1 VEALIV
7 VIIAVVVIALA
18 TAVAP
23 KVGIAGPLILVLIG
37 GGVSLLPFVEIPE
50 INPELILVG
59 VLPPLLYSAAV
70 SLPAIEFRR
79 DFGPIAGLSFLLV
92 ILSSIVLGVFFLAV
106 IPGIHPAVA
115 VALGAILSPTDA
127 VATSIVKRLGV
138 SRRVV
143 TMLEG
148 ESLLNDATALVL
160 LRTMIASVGIAT
172 SVGSDAGIGV
182 GFIPAFAWGVLVAVV
197 VGAIVGWLN
206 LRLRALIR
214 NSAANTA
221 IGFVVP
227 FIAYIPTEELGGSG
241 LVAAVVA
248 GIVTGQGAARWF
260 TPEQRRSDEHNWH
273 TIELVLEGA
282 VFLIMGLELSDIVT
296 QNVEN
301 HNGLGTGLGIALG
314 ALAIIIVVR
323 AAYVSLLVWL
333 QSRRAR
339 GRRRR
344 RLEAMSTRI
353 DQLAAGEIGGV
364 RSRSAGSDTD
374 AGPGAAAGPAAAGS
388 RSEPASVS
396 RSSARR
402 GGRREAPDTD
412 SPRAQRRLSSMRGQ
426 VSRALSDL
434 DYYQA
439 SPLGWKHGVIIVW
452 AGMRGVVTLAAAQT
466 LSDDVTTDRAL
477 LVFIAFAVAVGSLML
492 QGFTLPGL
500 VRLLRLEHR
509 GDDRLDK
516 AEQSALD
523 DELRDAAIAALSD
536 PALRRRD
543 GSEFSDD
550 LVTVVSTRMVD
561 PPDDADGL
569 PTRDLLEL
577 RLAMIE
583 AMRTRLNA
591 LSSGGGYST
600 PALRHALAELDADQL
615 SLELRLDDEE

>member
-7 VIIAVVVIALA
+7 VIVAVLVIALA
-18 TAVAP
+18 TAIAP
-23 KVGIAGPLILVLIG
+23 KLGIAGPLILVLVG
-37 GGVSLLPFVEIPE
+37 GAVSLLPFVEVPE
-50 INPELILVG
+50 IDPEWILVG

-70 SLPAIEFRR
+70 ALPAIEFRR

-92 ILSSIVLGVFFLAV
+92 IVSSVVLGLFFMAV
-106 IPGIHPAVA
+106 IPGIHPAIA
-115 VALGAILSPTDA
+115 VALGAMLSPTDA

-160 LRTMIASVGIAT
+160 LRTMIASVAVAT
-172 SVGSDAGIGV
+172 SVGGDTRVGV
-182 GFIPAFAWGVLVAVV
+182 GFLPAFAWGVIVAVA
-197 VGAIVGWLN
+197 VGALVGYLN
-206 LRLRALIR
+206 LRLRALVR

-260 TPEQRRSDEHNWH
+260 TPEQRRSDEHNWR
-273 TIELVLEGA
+273 TVELMLEGA
-282 VFLIMGLELSDIVT
+282 VFLVMGLELNEIVT

-301 HNGLGTGLGIALG
+301 HNGLGTGIGIAAG
-314 ALAIIIVVR
+314 ALAILIIAR
-323 AAYVSLLVWL
+323 AAYVSILVWL
-333 QSRRAR
+333 QSQRAR
-339 GRRRR
+339 GRQRR
-344 RLEAMSTRI
+344 RLEAMSERI
-353 DQLAAGEIGGV
+353 DLLASGDLSASGVALGG
-364 RSRSAGSDTD
+364 GD
-374 AGPGAAAGPAAAGS
+374 ALGPGVAPPGRGARGGAAAS
-388 RSEPASVS
+388 RS
-396 RSSARR
+396 RR
-402 GGRREAPDTD
+402 RREAPDVD
-412 SPRAQRRLSSMRGQ
+412 SPRVQRRLAAMRTRI
-426 VSRALSDL
+426 SRSLSDL

-439 SPLGWKHGVIIVW
+439 SPLGWKHGAIIVW

-466 LSDDVTTDRAL
+466 LPRDDTTDRAL

-492 QGFTLPGL
+492 QGFTLPWL
-500 VRLLRLEHR
+500 VRLLRLEQP
-509 GDDRLDK
+509 GDDGLER

-523 DELRDAAIAALSD
+523 DELRDAAVSALSS
-536 PALRRRD
+536 PLLRRRD
-543 GSEFSDD
+543 GTAFAPE
-550 LVTVVSTRMVD
+550 LVAHVGSRMVD
-561 PPDDADGL
+561 PPDDAESL

-583 AMRTRLNA
+583 AMRGRLNE

-615 SLELRLDDEE
+615 SLELRLDDED

>member
-1 VEALIV
+1 MEVLIV
-7 VIIAVVVIALA
+7 VIVAIIVIALA

-23 KVGIAGPLILVLIG
+23 KLGIAGPLILLLIG
-37 GGVSLLPFVEIPE
+37 GAVSLLPFVEIPE
-50 INPELILVG
+50 INPDWILVG

-70 SLPAIEFRR
+70 ALPAIEFRR

-92 ILSSIVLGVFFLAV
+92 ILSSIVLGVFFIAV
-106 IPGIHPAVA
+106 IPGIHPAIA

-160 LRTMIASVGIAT
+160 LRTMIASVAVAT
-172 SVGSDAGIGV
+172 TVAGDTTVGV
-182 GFIPAFAWGVLVAVV
+182 GFLPAFAWGVLVAVV
-197 VGAIVGWLN
+197 VGAVIGFLN
-206 LRLRALIR
+206 LRLRALIK

-221 IGFVVP
+221 VGFVVP

-260 TPEQRRSDEHNWH
+260 SPEQRRSDEHNWQ

-282 VFLIMGLELSDIVT
+282 VFLVMGLELSDIVT
-296 QNVEN
+296 QNMQD
-301 HNGLGTGLGIALG
+301 HNGLGTGLGIAAG
-314 ALAIIIVVR
+314 ALGIIIAVR
-323 AAYVSLLVWL
+323 AGYVSLLVWL

-339 GRRRR
+339 GRQRS
-344 RLEAMSTRI
+344 RLEAMSARI
-353 DQLAAGEIGGV
+353 DEIATGG
-364 RSRSAGSDTD
+364 
-374 AGPGAAAGPAAAGS
+374 AAGS
-388 RSEPASVS
+388 GAESDGRADAATARHDAPRPPAS
-396 RSSARR
+396 RR
-402 GGRREAPDTD
+402 RRRNGRDEVDLD
-412 SPRAQRRLSSMRGQ
+412 SPRAQRRLSSMRER
-426 VSRALSDL
+426 VSRALGDL

-439 SPLGWKHGVIIVW
+439 SPLGWKHGAIIVW

-466 LSDDVTTDRAL
+466 LPRDETADRAL

-492 QGFTLPGL
+492 QGFTLPWL
-500 VRLLRLEHR
+500 VSVLRLER
-509 GDDRLDK
+509 SGDDSLDK

-523 DELRDAAIAALSD
+523 DELRDAAVAALSS

-543 GSEFSDD
+543 GTEFSDD
-550 LVTVVSTRMVD
+550 LVQVVGSRMVD
-561 PPDDADGL
+561 PPDETDTL

-583 AMRTRLNA
+583 AMRTRLNQ

-615 SLELRLDDEE
+615 SLELRLDDEG

>member
-1 VEALIV
+1 MEALIV
-7 VIIAVVVIALA
+7 IILAVLVIALT
-18 TAVAP
+18 TAIAP
-23 KVGIAGPLILVLIG
+23 KLGIAGPLILVLIG
-37 GGVSLLPFVEIPE
+37 GGISLLPFVHIPE
-50 INPELILVG
+50 IDPELILVG

-70 SLPAIEFRR
+70 ALPAIEFRR

-92 ILSSIVLGVFFLAV
+92 IISSVVLGLFFIAV
-106 IPGIHPAVA
+106 IPGIHPAIA

-160 LRTMIASVGIAT
+160 LRTMIASVAVAT
-172 SVGSDAGIGV
+172 SITGDERVGV
-182 GFIPAFAWGVLVAVV
+182 GFLPAFAWGLVVAVV
-197 VGAIVGWLN
+197 VGAVVGVLN
-206 LRLRALIR
+206 LRLRALIK

-227 FIAYIPTEELGGSG
+227 FIAYIPTEELNGSG

-282 VFLIMGLELSDIVT
+282 VFLVMGLELRDIVT
-296 QNVEN
+296 QNIRD
-301 HNGLGTGLGIALG
+301 HNGLGTGIAIAAG
-314 ALAIIIVVR
+314 ALAIILLVR
-323 AAYVSLLVWL
+323 AVYVSLVVWL

-339 GRRRR
+339 GRQRS
-344 RLEAMSTRI
+344 RLEAMSRRI
-353 DQLAAGEIGGV
+353 DQLAAGEIGGPN
-364 RSRSAGSDTD
+364 AGVSPGTD
-374 AGPGAAAGPAAAGS
+374 AATRRSLRRDTASTDDGRATAS
-388 RSEPASVS
+388 RP
-396 RSSARR
+396 RR
-402 GGRREAPDTD
+402 RRRAAPDPN
-412 SPRAQRRLSSMRGQ
+412 SPHVQRRLDAMRARITR
-426 VSRALSDL
+426 VLNDL

-439 SPLGWKHGVIIVW
+439 SPLGWKHGAIIVW

-466 LSDDVTTDRAL
+466 LSREETTDRAL

-500 VRLLRLEHR
+500 VRLLRLDR
-509 GDDRLDK
+509 PSDDGLDR

-523 DELRDAAIAALSD
+523 DELRDAAVAALSA
-536 PALRRRD
+536 PELRRRD
-543 GSEFSDD
+543 GSVFPAD
-550 LVTVVSTRMVD
+550 LVERVGSRMID
-561 PPDDADGL
+561 PPDDADAF

-583 AMRTRLNA
+583 AMRARLNR
-591 LSSGGGYST
+591 LSSGGQYST
-600 PALRHALAELDADQL
+600 PALRRALAELDADQL
-615 SLELRLDDEE
+615 SLELRLDDED